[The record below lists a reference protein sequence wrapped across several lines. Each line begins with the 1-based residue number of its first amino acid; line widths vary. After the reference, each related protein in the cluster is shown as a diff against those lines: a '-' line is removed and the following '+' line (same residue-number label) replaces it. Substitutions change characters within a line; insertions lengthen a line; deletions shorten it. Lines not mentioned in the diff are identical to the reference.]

1 RVREIVTGGP
11 LGDAPVI
18 VPPLETLQRYL
29 NTPDQINR
37 VYIANAGDGL
47 TGVARTDAVTDKIYQ
62 ALYSPTSTAGAFQC
76 ATIANTSCVVVVD
89 SSLYVHKAKQDGVRF
104 ALQAE
109 EIFGRILTLFTLF
122 ALAIGLL
129 LIFLIFTLL
138 AAERRAELG
147 MARALGMRR
156 L

>member
-1 RVREIVTGGP
+1 
-11 LGDAPVI
+11 
-18 VPPLETLQRYL
+18 
-29 NTPDQINR
+29 NQINR

-47 TGVARTDAVTDKIYQ
+47 SGVARTDAVTARVYE
-62 ALYSPTSTAGAFQC
+62 ALYSPDNGP
-76 ATIANTSCVVVVD
+76 VD
-89 SSLYVHKAKQDGVRF
+89 ESLYVHKAKQDGVRF

-156 L
+156 LAIAQTLLFEGAAYNFAATLLGLL